1 MRCRWEMSRWDKIA
15 HCHAVFTVL
24 KVYLC
29 LVGGG
34 LTLSLCCGMSV
45 ALIRFSKKVE
55 TVSASL
61 HLMNESHVSFTFQL
75 FCFSVNSLLL
85 LWKKKNPWQL
95 YSLPLKPSQSVVASF
110 CWCGAGE
117 GVTHHCG
124 ADLGNI
130 TVLVKPT
137 MTPSIVWMGSVGHMV
152 SPRPLPL
159 WRHAKWF
166 CTKLGITV
174 YFYAAFV
181 YGWVSV
187 LGWLQCLS
195 GSHCFFF
202 YVSVQATSVAEGIMS
217 FFFSVWLSVHL
228 SVSFSWTRYLWNSL
242 REFLRI
248 FHKCQLDVEDE
259 LITFKWSKVTVT
271 SRNIFLAKNQEFI
284 H

>member
-1 MRCRWEMSRWDKIA
+1 MGDEPSGQIA

-29 LVGGG
+29 LVGRG

-75 FCFSVNSLLL
+75 FCVSVNCLLL

-95 YSLPLKPSQSVVASF
+95 YSLPLKPSQSVAASY

-130 TVLVKPT
+130 TVLVKTT

-181 YGWVSV
+181 CGWISVS
-187 LGWLQCLS
+187 GWLQCLS
-195 GSHCFFF
+195 GSHCFFLCLRSGDICGRGH
-202 YVSVQATSVAEGIMS
+202 YVIF
-217 FFFSVWLSVHL
+217 FFFSRFDCPSICPSHSHEHGISGIPWGNFFGFATNVNLTSRMSWLHL
-228 SVSFSWTRYLWNSL
+228 SSQRSLWPHGTY
-242 REFLRI
+242 F
-248 FHKCQLDVEDE
+248 
-259 LITFKWSKVTVT
+259 WP
-271 SRNIFLAKNQEFI
+271 
-284 H
+284 

>member
-1 MRCRWEMSRWDKIA
+1 MA
-15 HCHAVFTVL
+15 
-24 KVYLC
+24 
-29 LVGGG
+29 
-34 LTLSLCCGMSV
+34 
-45 ALIRFSKKVE
+45 
-55 TVSASL
+55 
-61 HLMNESHVSFTFQL
+61 
-75 FCFSVNSLLL
+75 
-85 LWKKKNPWQL
+85 
-95 YSLPLKPSQSVVASF
+95 ASF
-110 CWCGAGE
+110 CWCGTGE

-187 LGWLQCLS
+187 QGWLQCLS
-195 GSHCFFF
+195 GSH
-202 YVSVQATSVAEGIMS
+202 S
-217 FFFSVWLSVHL
+217 FFFLCLHSGDICGRGHYVCFFCFCFCFFSGWLSVHL
-228 SVSFSWTRYLWNSL
+228 SVSFTWTRYLLNSL

-248 FHKCQLDVEDE
+248 CHKCQLE
-259 LITFKWSKVTVT
+259 LKD
-271 SRNIFLAKNQEFI
+271 
-284 H
+284 